1 MTPGAAPPL
10 APGDFSNTRDLLEA
24 AAAAY
29 GARDAYVESDGTRIS
44 FADWVGR
51 ARAVA
56 GELLAAGVG
65 RGDVVALMLPSGID
79 YAVCY
84 AAAAMVGAITTG
96 LNPRLGPLEVTG
108 VLTKAAPAL
117 VVRDEEAGLPPVPPG
132 MAVLPR
138 AALPAVG
145 TPSIAG
151 SPAELRRSDPVSL
164 IFTSGTTGLPK
175 GALFD
180 ADNLAA
186 FATSAG
192 VMSAPYDRRLT
203 GTPFPHA
210 GFMAKLWDQ
219 LAWGITLVASPV
231 PWSAAAMAAV
241 LRDERITVG
250 GGVPTQWAKLLDE
263 PGVDRASLP
272 DLRVG
277 VVATAPA
284 PPDLVRRTAE
294 RLGVPLV
301 VRYAMTESPTICGT
315 EPDDP
320 PEVLF
325 HTVGRPQEGME
336 VRLTDAAGRPVA
348 VGEVGQVRVRGGC
361 VMRGYWREP
370 ELDATAFDGDGFLVS
385 SDLGRFT
392 PEGNL
397 QLVGRAGDLY
407 IRGGF
412 NVHPLEVEHTLA
424 EHPGVR
430 AVAVI
435 GEAAPVIGEIGVAF
449 VVPADPASPPS
460 LDDLRAWSRARIA
473 DYKAPD
479 RLVLVDDL
487 PLTAMQK
494 TDRGALRSWLAD
506 HPAPTRSPSSKG

>member
-1 MTPGAAPPL
+1 
-10 APGDFSNTRDLLEA
+10 
-24 AAAAY
+24 
-29 GARDAYVESDGTRIS
+29 
-44 FADWVGR
+44 
-51 ARAVA
+51 
-56 GELLAAGVG
+56 
-65 RGDVVALMLPSGID
+65 
-79 YAVCY
+79 
-84 AAAAMVGAITTG
+84 
-96 LNPRLGPLEVTG
+96 
-108 VLTKAAPAL
+108 
-117 VVRDEEAGLPPVPPG
+117 
-132 MAVLPR
+132 
-138 AALPAVG
+138 
-145 TPSIAG
+145 
-151 SPAELRRSDPVSL
+151 
-164 IFTSGTTGLPK
+164 
-175 GALFD
+175 
-180 ADNLAA
+180 
-186 FATSAG
+186 
-192 VMSAPYDRRLT
+192 
-203 GTPFPHA
+203 
-210 GFMAKLWDQ
+210 
-219 LAWGITLVASPV
+219 
-231 PWSAAAMAAV
+231 
-241 LRDERITVG
+241 
-250 GGVPTQWAKLLDE
+250 
-263 PGVDRASLP
+263 
-272 DLRVG
+272 
-277 VVATAPA
+277 
-284 PPDLVRRTAE
+284 
-294 RLGVPLV
+294 
-301 VRYAMTESPTICGT
+301 
-315 EPDDP
+315 
-320 PEVLF
+320 
-325 HTVGRPQEGME
+325 ME